1 MIHNRLMQI
10 LLGSTFIYSL
20 LTIQLFGQV
29 VTPSL
34 NIISK
39 PIMPAASSWSKLN
52 SVGGEYKD
60 GNGKRKL
67 DGNEIYDLEVEGSI
81 GVVGLS
87 IGNLDIDA
95 YVDEARFDTK
105 YDATYDG
112 DFINDFSE
120 TYVSF
125 SLTGDGDVTVGAAI
139 HELARS
145 VFAVSD
151 GDEDVSIK
159 QSGLIGSFTVKV
171 FESVFLGGGVE
182 RVSET
187 NSLSVDNEWT
197 NATGG
202 IAFWFGQ
209 DTDSQ
214 FRVEASVTESP
225 KAEKEVDT
233 GDTKNSAY
241 HPSSRTN
248 RINVDLMMNGLLFSY
263 SNINQI
269 TQQEITNSS
278 TGESVDKSKTTINE
292 GSVQWVPEEGMILG
306 FAFKTFGYK
315 EVYEDNIDSF
325 KINLGFIF

>member
-1 MIHNRLMQI
+1 MIHTRLMQI
-10 LLGSTFIYSL
+10 LLGSTFIYGL

-87 IGNLDIDA
+87 IGNVDIDA
-95 YVDEARFDTK
+95 YIDEARFDTK

-139 HELARS
+139 HELTRS

-225 KAEKEVDT
+225 KAEKEVDA
-233 GDTKNSAY
+233 GDAKNSAY

-248 RINVDLMMNGLLFSY
+248 RISVDLMMNGLLFSY

-278 TGESVDKSKTTINE
+278 TGESVDKSKTSINE

-306 FAFKTFGYK
+306 FAFKTFGYE